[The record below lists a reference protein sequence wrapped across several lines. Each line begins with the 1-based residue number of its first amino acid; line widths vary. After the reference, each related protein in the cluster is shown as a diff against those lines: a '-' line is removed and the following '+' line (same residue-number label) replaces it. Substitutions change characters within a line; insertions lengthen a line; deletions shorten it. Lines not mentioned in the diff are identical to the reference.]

1 MTTRLF
7 FALCLLS
14 ALAGSAAEPL
24 RDFTALRA
32 LSHEDAAQGRPIEV
46 EAIVLGSD
54 PASPWNLFLHDGT
67 AGCYVNLIPGSG
79 APRFPPGTRIALN
92 GVSLPLGYYPSVGRG
107 RARILG
113 AGPLPVP
120 IRLTADQVFSPTLDS
135 AWVEVPA
142 VVVGYEARD
151 QRLTLDLE
159 VYGLSFKAELPV
171 EERAEEKVAALMQR
185 PAWLRGVLGTIF
197 NRQRQMTD
205 RHFFVASLDAIVPV
219 RLPAEVAA
227 VPLITISQMLTAGF
241 GPQTHIRLQGVVTQA
256 DAKGFYLR
264 DASGS
269 TLVYAAR
276 GSRFSPGTRVEVDGF
291 GGVAPFRP
299 VMRAARVEELGPDT
313 PPAPVLFRPGRADLP
328 AMHAEL
334 VTLEAAFLARQEG
347 RAESILECQLGTQIF
362 EALLPAGD
370 GGNAA
375 LAPGDRLRLTGICEL
390 TTTHA
395 LPRIG
400 WVDGFRLHLPGSAG
414 VTIVSRAPWWTPQ
427 RLLVALGLTSA
438 LAALGLGGAWM
449 LRRQVNRQLGI
460 IGEKLRTEA
469 VSQERD
475 RMARDL
481 HDTLEQQLSGVALQ
495 LDGLDDA
502 VKSNPSAA
510 SQALLLARRMLRY
523 TRLEARRSVWDLRSQ
538 VLEKHGLVAALQAMA
553 DASLAPAGPKIT
565 VQVSGPE
572 RRLPAAVEFHLFR
585 IAQEAVTNALK
596 HGGAGHIGIE
606 VENTFDHTQLTVR
619 DDGRGFDPEAKEL
632 SPGPHFGLL
641 GMRERAAK
649 IGAELRLTAAPA
661 AGCAV
666 IATLPALP
674 PTPSP

>member
-1 MTTRLF
+1 MISLR
-7 FALCLLS
+7 LLS
-14 ALAGSAAEPL
+14 ALWLLAASATAAEPL
-24 RDFTALRA
+24 RDFAALRA
-32 LSHEDAAQGRPIEV
+32 LSPEAAAQSRSIEV

-67 AGCYVNLIPGSG
+67 AGCYVNLIPGTG
-79 APRFPPGTRIALN
+79 VAHFPPGTRIALD

-113 AGPLPVP
+113 TGPLPVP
-120 IRLTADQVFSPTLDS
+120 IRLTTDQIFSPALDS

-171 EERAEEKVAALMQR
+171 EERAEEKAAALLQR
-185 PAWLRGVLGTIF
+185 PATLRGVLGTIF
-197 NRQRQMTD
+197 NQQRQMTD
-205 RHFFVASLDAIVPV
+205 RHFFLASLDAIVPV
-219 RLPAEVAA
+219 RLPAETAA
-227 VPLITISQMLTAGF
+227 APLIRIGQMLTAGF
-241 GPQTHIRLQGVVTQA
+241 GPQTHIRLQGIVTQA

-269 TLVYAAR
+269 TRVYATR
-276 GSRFSPGTRVEVDGF
+276 GNRFAPGTRVEVDGF

-299 VMRAARVEELGPDT
+299 VMRAARVDELGSAA
-313 PPAPVLFRPGRADLP
+313 PPAPVPFRAGRSDLP

-347 RAESILECQLGTQIF
+347 RAEVMLECQRGSQIF
-362 EALLPAGD
+362 EALLPAGE
-370 GGNAA
+370 GVAA
-375 LAPGDRLRLTGICEL
+375 TLAPGDRLRLTGICEL

-400 WVDGFRLHLPGSAG
+400 WVDGFRLHLPGPAG
-414 VTIVSRAPWWTPQ
+414 VTVIARAPWWTPQ

-460 IGEKLRTEA
+460 IGDKLRAEA

-502 VKSNPSAA
+502 VKSNPPAA
-510 SQALLLARRMLRY
+510 RQALTLARRMLRY

-538 VLEKHGLVAALQAMA
+538 VLEKHGLTAALQAMA
-553 DASLAPAGPKIT
+553 DASAAPAGSRIT
-565 VQVSGPE
+565 VQVPSQE

-596 HGGAGHIGIE
+596 HSGARQIAIE
-606 VENTFDHTQLTVR
+606 VTHSPDHTRLTVR
-619 DDGRGFDPEAKEL
+619 DDGRGFDPEAREL
-632 SPGPHFGLL
+632 PPGPHFGLL
-641 GMRERAAK
+641 GLRERAAK
-649 IGAELRLTAAPA
+649 IGAELAIDSGPGAGCTITTTVPAAPPN
-661 AGCAV
+661 
-666 IATLPALP
+666 PA
-674 PTPSP
+674 S